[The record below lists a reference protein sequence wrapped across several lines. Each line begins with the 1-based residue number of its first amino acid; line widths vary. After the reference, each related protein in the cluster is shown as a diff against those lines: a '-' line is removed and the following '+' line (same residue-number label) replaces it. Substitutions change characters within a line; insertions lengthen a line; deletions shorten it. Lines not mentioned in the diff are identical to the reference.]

1 VMLGRARPDL
11 MSYVDTGLQ
20 ARRDAHLGAPSA

>member
-11 MSYVDTGLQ
+11 MTYADPGLQ
-20 ARRDAHLGAPSA
+20 AQRDAHLGAARA